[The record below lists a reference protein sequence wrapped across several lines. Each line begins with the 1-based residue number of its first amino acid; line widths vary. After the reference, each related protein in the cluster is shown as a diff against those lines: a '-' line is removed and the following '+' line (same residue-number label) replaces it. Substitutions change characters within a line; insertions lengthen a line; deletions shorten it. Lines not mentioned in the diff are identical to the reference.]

1 MISVQVDPRRF
12 NRWLTAQAQKQV
24 PFATAKALTNLAKG
38 AQESLRSDIQRNMTI
53 RRPWALKGIQV
64 KAAQKRDGLN
74 GMYAEVGSKDWYMA
88 DQLDD
93 KSSDR
98 KAPSGRKQ
106 FLPYAA
112 RKGGKASMIPKGLR
126 PAAVTQ
132 RAKSEGGSEDGKYF
146 FKRGRGGRSM
156 VYQNLK
162 GKKLKLLYTV
172 GDVQTIKPK
181 LSLSESVRRAVAGK
195 AEREFIR
202 QMQAAIRS
210 AK

>member
-1 MISVQVDPRRF
+1 MIQVQFDPRRF
-12 NRWLTAQAQKQV
+12 NRWLNTQAQKQV
-24 PFATAKALTNLAKG
+24 PFATAKSLTNLAKI
-38 AQESLRSDIQRNMTI
+38 AQTSLRGDIQRGMTL
-53 RRPWALKGIQV
+53 RRPWTLKGIQV

-93 KSSDR
+93 KSSTR
-98 KAPSGRKQ
+98 KAPSGKKQ

-112 RKGGKASMIPKGLR
+112 RRGGKAAQIPKGLR
-126 PAAVTQ
+126 PAAITQ
-132 RAKSEGGSEDGKYF
+132 SAKSGSGGQDGKYF
-146 FKRGRGGRSM
+146 FKKGRGGRSM

-162 GKKLKLLYTV
+162 GGKLRLLYTV
-172 GDVQTIKPK
+172 GDVQNIKPK
-181 LSLSESVRRAVAGK
+181 IQLSDSVRNAISSKV
-195 AEREFIR
+195 EREFIR